1 MPEILSLEQYLKELK
16 NSGAHKFRPK
26 CCPHCQRHGLRAH
39 GHYNRK
45 ADRQLYPHEHSN
57 LNPIPILRF
66 YCPHCRRTCSVLP
79 ECIAPRRWYSWK
91 EQEHCLV
98 ASFHESSVQKIA
110 KKFLPSRQ
118 TINRWLH
125 WVVDRF
131 KEFRPDLQSRF
142 PFLGYESEALNWWK
156 KLLKKMRL
164 SATMVILN
172 KMGISVP

>member
-16 NSGAHKFRPK
+16 NSQSHNFKPK
-26 CCPHCQRHGLRAH
+26 YCPHCQRSGLHSH

-45 ADRQLYPHEHSN
+45 ADRQVYLNECSN

-91 EQEHCLV
+91 EQEHCLA
-98 ASFHESSVQKIA
+98 ASFHGFRAQKVA
-110 KKFLPSRQ
+110 SNFLPSRQ
-118 TINRWLH
+118 TVERWLH

-131 KEFRPDLQSRF
+131 REFRPDLQSRF
-142 PFLGYESEALNWWK
+142 PFLGYESEALNWWE
-156 KLLKKMRL
+156 KLLEKIRL
-164 SATMVILN
+164 SAAMVILN